1 MLVMA
6 LPPPARDILVSLL
19 AFSLR
24 RVSTAFST
32 IDSRFLKGCLVRAPD
47 CCVRP
52 PQRFTSILTVTPS
65 RPNNCGTVSLVWLF
79 SASVVDAAT
88 LPPKRATLGTRPKQR
103 PRCPPLAWL
112 SAVHSTPEQ
121 QEFAHHHG
129 ASGTFSSLPLAA
141 RRILH
146 SQSRL
151 PRSGP
156 WPFASIRS
164 AACSRASHRRLPRS
178 ELVPL
183 IRRFAAPFTDWV
195 R

>member
-1 MLVMA
+1 MA

-32 IDSRFLKGCLVRAPD
+32 IDSRFLKGCLVRAPS

-112 SAVHSTPEQ
+112 SAVHSTPSGLSLRTIT
-121 QEFAHHHG
+121 ALPGPSHPSHWPPA
-129 ASGTFSSLPLAA
+129 ASFIHKADCHVLVPGRSRLSAPLLVPE
-141 RRILH
+141 RRIEGYH
-146 SQSRL
+146 E
-151 PRSGP
+151 
-156 WPFASIRS
+156 ASS
-164 AACSRASHRRLPRS
+164 FHL
-178 ELVPL
+178 
-183 IRRFAAPFTDWV
+183 
-195 R
+195 